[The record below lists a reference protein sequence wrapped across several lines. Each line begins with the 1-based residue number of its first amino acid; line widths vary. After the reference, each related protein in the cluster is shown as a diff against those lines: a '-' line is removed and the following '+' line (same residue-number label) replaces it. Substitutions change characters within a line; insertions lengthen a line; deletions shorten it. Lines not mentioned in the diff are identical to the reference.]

1 MPIDFRLLIQLT
13 IKSPAALK
21 NYAVKHELEVFAV
34 SETWLRSDN
43 KFSADKVCST
53 GYCFIMFHGYAHE
66 VEEQVFCW
74 KNASK
79 WTSKLILDPTLSD
92 HSAEHCKL
100 HLNNHIWKELNQW
113 LS

>member
-53 GYCFIMFHGYAHE
+53 GYCFLSCSTDTLTRWRSRSFAEKTHLS
-66 VEEQVFCW
+66 EQA
-74 KNASK
+74 NSY
-79 WTSKLILDPTLSD
+79 
-92 HSAEHCKL
+92 
-100 HLNNHIWKELNQW
+100 
-113 LS
+113 